1 MRLNALTQRNLRRFR
16 RIRTGVAASIVFA
29 VLLLFAAFAE
39 LLVGDRALVVR
50 YDGEL
55 HFPVYGSFFSGRDF
69 GLDYDYEVDYLELR
83 AAFAEEEAAEEEA
96 TGNFVWMPPIP
107 HGPNRV
113 NYYEEGFPPYPP
125 DPARGHWLGTDTL
138 GRDVLARLL
147 YGFRVAI
154 LFALAYTALVYLIGI
169 LVGCAMGYFGSL
181 LDLIGVRVMEIWSN
195 IPFLYVV
202 FFIASAIPAAL
213 GAGWRISLL
222 LLTMVAFNWVGL
234 AYYMR
239 TGTFREKARDY
250 VAAARVIGASHARII
265 RKHILPN
272 LLSTLV
278 TFLPFT
284 IAGAIT
290 SITALDFLGFGLPP
304 PTPSWGELLDQGRR
318 NLNAP
323 WIVLSAFSAIVVVL
337 TLITFIGEA
346 IREASDPRQFTTY
359 R

>member
-1 MRLNALTQRNLRRFR
+1 MRINTLTLRKIRRFR
-16 RIRTGVAASIVFA
+16 RIRTGVLATVLFA
-29 VLLLFAAFAE
+29 GLLFLAAFAE
-39 LLVGDRALVVR
+39 IFVGSRALAVYYEGR
-50 YDGEL
+50 WF
-55 HFPVYGSFFSGRDF
+55 FPVYGGFYSGKDF
-69 GLDYDYEVDYLELR
+69 GLEYDYEVDYREL
-83 AAFAEEEAAEEEA
+83 ADAFAAS
-96 TGNFVWMPPIP
+96 GSSNRVILPPIP
-107 HGPNRV
+107 HGPNQV
-113 NYYEEGFPPYPP
+113 NYYDEGFPPYPP
-125 DPARGHWLGTDTL
+125 NWDQGHLLGTDTL

-169 LVGCAMGYFGSL
+169 LVGCAMGYFGGL
-181 LDLIGVRVMEIWSN
+181 LDLIGVRLMEIWSN

-213 GAGWRISLL
+213 GVGWRISLL
-222 LLTMVAFNWVGL
+222 LLTMVIFNWVGL

-239 TGTFREKARDY
+239 TGTYREKARDY
-250 VAAARVIGASHARII
+250 VAAARVIGASHFRII

-318 NLNAP
+318 NLGAP
-323 WIVLSAFSAIVVVL
+323 WIVLSTFGAVVTVL

-346 IREASDPRQFTTY
+346 IREASDPRQFTYY

>member
-1 MRLNALTQRNLRRFR
+1 MPINALTLRKIRRFR
-16 RIRTGVAASIVFA
+16 RIRSGFIASIVFA
-29 VLLLFAAFAE
+29 ILLFFAAFAE
-39 LLVGDRALVVR
+39 LFVGQRALAVH
-50 YDGEL
+50 YGGTW
-55 HFPVYGSFFSGRDF
+55 HFPVFGQFFSGKDF
-69 GLDYDYEVDYLELR
+69 GLPYDYEVDYREL
-83 AAFAEEEAAEEEA
+83 AAVFQTE
-96 TGNFVWMPPIP
+96 TTSNRVILPLVP
-107 HGPNRV
+107 HGPNQV
-113 NYYEEGFPPYPP
+113 NYYDEGFPPYPP
-125 DPARGHWLGTDTL
+125 NWEQGHLLGTDTL

-169 LVGCAMGYFGSL
+169 IAGCAMGYFGSL
-181 LDLIGVRVMEIWSN
+181 LDLIGVRLMEIWSN

-213 GAGWRISLL
+213 GAGWRITLL
-222 LLTMVAFNWVGL
+222 LFTMVIFNWVGL

-239 TGTFREKARDY
+239 TGTYKEKARDY

-318 NLNAP
+318 NLGAP
-323 WIVLSAFSAIVVVL
+323 WIVLSTFGAIVTVL

-346 IREASDPRQFTTY
+346 IREASDPRQFTYY